1 MLKPGNLGGGMRSYS
16 NSLLRTEG
24 REVLRGDQDTLAFKK
39 GILHPE

>member
-1 MLKPGNLGGGMRSYS
+1 
-16 NSLLRTEG
+16 LLRTEG